1 MSQEDHKDEPAV
13 LPPEPAADDAAD
25 VASADAAAAA
35 PPDEIE
41 QLRRQLQTKTEEA
54 NKNYDLFLRER
65 AEVENFKKRMVR
77 EKSDALRFASE
88 PLVRDLLPVVDNLE
102 RAVEHADGDGQS
114 LVEGIRLVLKSLL
127 EILERYGVKR
137 VDAVGEQFD
146 PARHEAMAQV
156 DSPEH
161 APNQVVHQHHRGY
174 LLHDRLLRPA
184 LVTVAGRKS
193 PPAVESDSN
202 SD

>member
-1 MSQEDHKDEPAV
+1 MSQEDHQDEPA
-13 LPPEPAADDAAD
+13 LPPEPAAA
-25 VASADAAAAA
+25 VTSA
-35 PPDEIE
+35 EE
-41 QLRRQLQTKTEEA
+41 GLRQQLQDKSEEA
-54 NKNYDLFLRER
+54 SRNYDLFLRVR
-65 AEVENFKKRMVR
+65 AETENFKKRMLR
-77 EKSDALRFASE
+77 EKSEALRFASE

-102 RAVEHADGDGQS
+102 RAVEHADGNGQS
-114 LVEGIRLVLKSLL
+114 IIEGVQLVLKSLL
-127 EILERYGVKR
+127 DVLERYGVKR

-156 DSPEH
+156 ESPEH
-161 APNQVVHQHHRGY
+161 APNQVVHQHHSGY